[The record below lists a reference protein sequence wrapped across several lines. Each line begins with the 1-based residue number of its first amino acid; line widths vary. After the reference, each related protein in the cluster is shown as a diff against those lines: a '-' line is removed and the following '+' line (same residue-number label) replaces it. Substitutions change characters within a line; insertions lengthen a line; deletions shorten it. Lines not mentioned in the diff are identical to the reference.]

1 MDLQQIKQL
10 IDLLNEHALSEI
22 EVTSGNECIKIRK
35 ENTPAISHAVMT
47 HSTHQAYEQLSSS
60 PAPLDTLIGH
70 IERSPMVGTV
80 YLAKTPGAKPF
91 VAVGQS
97 VKAGDTLCMIEAMK
111 VFSPIKASQNG
122 IIGACL
128 VQDGQA
134 VEYND
139 PLFTITQS

>member
-1 MDLQQIKQL
+1 MDLQKIKQL
-10 IDLLNEHALSEI
+10 IDLLHENNLNEI
-22 EVTSGNECIKIRK
+22 EVKTGDASVKIRK
-35 ENTPAISHAVMT
+35 EIRCNTAPAISAILPT
-47 HSTHQAYEQLSSS
+47 STTSPQTQTPSPILS
-60 PAPLDTLIGH
+60 GH

-97 VKAGDTLCMIEAMK
+97 IKSGDTFCMIEAMK